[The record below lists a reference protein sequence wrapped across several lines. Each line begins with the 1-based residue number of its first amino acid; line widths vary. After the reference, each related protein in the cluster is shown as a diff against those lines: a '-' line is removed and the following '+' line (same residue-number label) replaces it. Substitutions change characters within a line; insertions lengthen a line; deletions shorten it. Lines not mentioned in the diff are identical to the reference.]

1 MNDQN
6 KHKFVQVI
14 SNFVCCVDAC
24 VNKSRLL
31 SPHVRVYKYFGVKIV
46 SLQNSVIP
54 FVLDLLKDD
63 DQEIVRLATV
73 CDSRVCCGYRY
84 A

>member
-1 MNDQN
+1 M
-6 KHKFVQVI
+6 
-14 SNFVCCVDAC
+14 
-24 VNKSRLL
+24 
-31 SPHVRVYKYFGVKIV
+31 

-73 CDSRVCCGYRY
+73 CDG
-84 A
+84 